1 MRGGGFGTRGG
12 RVLVW
17 TFGERGDEI
26 RRSGEIEK
34 KPIVGAGE
42 FARLRL
48 GIEPDPVQMELL
60 QAEAHRGILNCSR
73 QWGKSTVAAIRAVHH
88 AYTYAK
94 SLVLVASPSR
104 RQSAEL
110 LGKIRPM
117 LEKLGIPPCGD
128 GINVPSAVLPN
139 GSRIVG
145 LPGSEDK
152 IRGFSSV
159 SLLLIDEAARVSDK
173 QYKTLRPMLA
183 AVNGDLWL
191 MSTPNGKRGFFYEEW
206 EHGDAEWYRV
216 SATATECPR
225 ISSEF
230 LEEERRS
237 LGAEWFR
244 QEYLCEFV
252 NDGTMLFSPELVDA
266 AMDDD
271 LEPI

>member
-1 MRGGGFGTRGG
+1 
-12 RVLVW
+12 VLVW
-17 TFGERGDEI
+17 TFGERGYAI
-26 RRSGEIEK
+26 RRGGEGK
-34 KPIVGAGE
+34 KKLIVGAGE
-42 FARLRL
+42 FARVRL

-60 QAEAHRGILNCSR
+60 QSEAHRGILNCAR

-88 AYTYAK
+88 AHTNEK
-94 SLVLVASPSR
+94 SLALVASPSR

-110 LGKIRPM
+110 MRKVTDM
-117 LEKLGIPPCGD
+117 LAKLGIEPRGD

-145 LPGSEDK
+145 LPGREDTV
-152 IRGFSSV
+152 RGFSAV
-159 SLLLIDEAARVSDK
+159 SLLLIDEAARVSDE
-173 QYKTLRPMLA
+173 QYKTLRPMLS
-183 AVNGDLWL
+183 VMNGDLWL
-191 MSTPNGKRGFFYEEW
+191 MSTPNGPRGFFYEEW
-206 EHGDAEWYRV
+206 ERGGPEWYRV

-230 LEEERRS
+230 LEEERSS
-237 LGAEWFR
+237 LGADWFR